1 VRRPPAAVSPPAG
14 AVTFRVPDVAVL
26 FEAAEGAWARA
37 TAAFLAAVPAVDAVV
52 TFRDT
57 VDRTVCATVVP
68 DDVDDETLPL
78 RSPWRVAGRDR
89 GERTDLGPPVAA
101 LFPGRVVCAEC
112 GRAGTAP
119 LEEPGRL
126 AEVDLSGLDG
136 FNGDIGRDR

>member
-1 VRRPPAAVSPPAG
+1 VRRPPVAVSLPAG
-14 AVTFRVPDVAVL
+14 AVAFRVPYVAVI

-37 TAAFLAAVPAVDAVV
+37 TAAFLAAALAVDAVV
-52 TFRDT
+52 TFRDA

-78 RSPWRVAGRDR
+78 RSPWRVAGRDS

-101 LFPGRVVCAEC
+101 LLPGRAVWADC

-119 LEEPGRL
+119 LDEPGRF
-126 AEVDLSGLDG
+126 ADVDLSGLDG
-136 FNGDIGRDR
+136 FNGDIGRDK